1 MDLPAQVLVVEDDTV
16 DAAALEDI
24 LSDAGFRVLV
34 CSSGEEAI
42 AELERDVTRFQVVLT
57 DVRMP
62 GLSGWDVAHRAR
74 ELASDMPVIYVTGD
88 SSSEWAS
95 KGVPNSVLI
104 HKPYASAQIVTA
116 VSNSLN
122 KTDVAG

>member
-1 MDLPAQVLVVEDDTV
+1 MDLPAQVLVVEDDTLI
-16 DAAALEDI
+16 AAALEDI
-24 LSDAGFRVLV
+24 LSDAGFRVLT
-34 CSSGEEAI
+34 CCSGEEAT
-42 AELERDVTRFQVVLT
+42 AELDRDVKRFQVILT

-95 KGVPNSVLI
+95 KSVPNSVLI
-104 HKPYASAQIVTA
+104 HKPYASAQIITA
-116 VSNSLN
+116 VSNLLN
-122 KTDVAG
+122 RTDVA